1 MQKNCLD
8 LLEGIF
14 AFSLPI
20 CLWICANDEAPL
32 FLRLWEMQWRII
44 CQGISGGALYFRPQV
59 RIATCSQNMA
69 VAVGIIMASKEA
81 VFDFSN
87 AGDRLLAIKL
97 HARKEDIRL
106 NLNGCAGD
114 LSSRTQ
120 QKAF

>member
-1 MQKNCLD
+1 MNFLD

-20 CLWICANDEAPL
+20 CLWIRANDEAPL

-59 RIATCSQNMA
+59 RIATCSQNM
-69 VAVGIIMASKEA
+69 VGIIVASKEA

-97 HARKEDIRL
+97 HASKEDIRL